1 MKGKSTS
8 LAAFYRLS
16 RNLLSTVFR
25 DVEEP
30 APHEAEDE
38 YWKIVSDKDVHM
50 QVNLSNSSASIH
62 TLPTMP
68 TYSILIYIFVERPIL
83 S

>member
-1 MKGKSTS
+1 MVKGKSTS

-50 QVNLSNSSASIH
+50 QVNLSNASA
-62 TLPTMP
+62 P
-68 TYSILIYIFVERPIL
+68 IYY
-83 S
+83 